1 MDPTLKNMDI
11 NTNATNRTNTKIN
24 FINISSK
31 NQNQCEEQQKGLET
45 EYDGQCDNELDSK
58 QCNQFLLKRELADRI
73 CLNDLEQNESYE
85 REGENASFLYPEF
98 NDTQFNVKIA
108 EKKEFQETKYDGE
121 IHPDIKEYA
130 DQMSNADFEIQPH
143 QAFVRNFLSFQTPY
157 NSLLLYHGLGS
168 GKTYSA
174 IGVTEEMREYL
185 KNLGSNKKIIVVASE
200 NVQNNFRMQMFDDRK
215 LVLVNDRWTIKGYV
229 ANQLLKEV
237 NPMNHPGIPK
247 EKIVSQVK
255 ALIKHSY
262 LFLGYGQFA
271 NYIINTMNRDERV
284 GETRN
289 HSNLLKT
296 FRIEDAQ
303 SNRSNP
309 FISAPFRGRLNEN
322 WFKPGELD
330 KAAKLRLKNEFE
342 GRLIVID
349 EIHNIRKAEDA
360 ESKKVAANFEILVT
374 AVRNLRLLFLS
385 ATPMFNSYKEIV
397 WLMNIMNMND
407 RRAKIE
413 VKDVF
418 EADGE
423 FKKEGR
429 ELLIRKLTG
438 YVSFV
443 RGENPYTFPYRVYP
457 SLFAPKSTFPE
468 VAYPLYQMNGKRI
481 PDDNR
486 ERILSL
492 YLTKI
497 GGCGGCGACQYCD
510 YRYILYYLKNKNMNV
525 TTKKGRVREMRS
537 FLDMAKF
544 GYTLLQT
551 PLESLII
558 SYPNEKLKEIIGQIP
573 ENQYTEELA
582 ENIAELAEAEDLV
595 TESTVI
601 NLPTLHEKE
610 EEVVVIKGGQGAE
623 GTEGTQGTRGTRGT
637 EGTETNQ
644 TSLRIDPGLTIDPRD
659 LTGKR
664 GLERMMD
671 FVDKTTIPPEKGAFE
686 YKKSTLDNYG
696 RLFSPPVIGKYS
708 AKIKNVLE
716 SIRYS
721 LSNDSLTNDFGVAEG
736 VILIYSQY
744 IDAGLIP
751 MALALEEMGFTR
763 YGKDVKPL
771 FKTAPTEVVD
781 VRTLKPPASRN
792 DFLPA
797 RYAMI
802 TGDLRLSP
810 DNEFEVKG
818 LTNDDNKDG
827 KKVKVVLI
835 SRTGAEGIDFKYI
848 RQIHILEPWYNM
860 NRMEQIIGRGVRNS
874 SHKAIPFEKRNVEI
888 FMYGT
893 ILEENQEEAADLYVY
908 RVAEYKAKQIGRVT
922 RLMKETAVDC
932 IVHHDQTN
940 FTQEKMAEIMK
951 KPVTQILSNGL
962 VIKDFKVGD
971 LPYSPA
977 CDYMATCNYQCI
989 PDIGDSN
996 TLKTDESTYG
1006 EAFMNMNNDKIIQ
1019 KVKML
1024 MRERF
1029 FYVKK
1034 ELIAFIQV
1042 PKAYSLIQIYSALT
1056 QMIEE
1061 NEVIQDRYDRTGYLV
1076 NIGEYYLFQ
1085 PLELTDKHISVF
1097 DRSVPIDYKH
1107 QMIRF
1112 DLKAEGERKGEAEGE
1127 PEKVQGQVE
1136 QEAEDSD
1143 MEESVIEIKERKT
1156 VLNEVRERFDYV
1168 QSILKGQG
1176 EGGEILFLK
1185 DDNGW
1190 YKRAGKMM
1198 KDLNRDFQIPWEELN
1213 EYLVDHIIETLLIPQ
1228 RVELL
1233 NMIYL
1238 LHLWTIKSPTSRRLI
1253 SHKGNGYQATILRY
1267 KIAEGINNVERNSLE
1282 WYVKKYFMRN
1292 VISLDDFDAIVFLG
1306 PVVFVLNPKTN
1317 QWTPAEPEDLRDLEN
1332 SAEGK
1337 AKLHPTFENKKK
1349 YIGFIGYE
1357 KKNQSL
1363 VFKTRDLSA
1372 KRDLGARCDQAKKS
1386 KTVDTLNFILGEE
1399 RFTVENTKDVYQK
1412 EDLCILLEF
1421 LMRNRGQMV

>member
-271 NYIINTMNRDERV
+271 NYIINTMNRDEQV

-289 HSNLLKT
+289 HSNLLK
-296 FRIEDAQ
+296 
-303 SNRSNP
+303 S
-309 FISAPFRGRLNEN
+309 
-322 WFKPGELD
+322 GELD

-360 ESKKVAANFEILVT
+360 ESKKVATNFEILVT

-468 VAYPLYQMNGKRI
+468 VPYPLYQMNGKRI

-582 ENIAELAEAEDLV
+582 ENIAELAEAEAEDFV
-595 TESTVI
+595 TESIKTTTVM
-601 NLPTLHEKE
+601 NLTSLQEEREQEKRQEKREQEKRQEKRQEEEKE
-610 EEVVVIKGGQGAE
+610 ELVVIKD
-623 GTEGTQGTRGTRGT
+623 T

-644 TSLRIDPGLTIDPRD
+644 TSLRMDPGLTIDPRD

-671 FVDKTTIPPEKGAFE
+671 FVDKTTIPPEKGAFK

-696 RLFSPPVIGKYS
+696 RLFSPLVIGKYS

-721 LSNDSLTNDFGVAEG
+721 LSNDLNLSYGVAEG

-951 KPVTQILSNGL
+951 KPVTQILSNGE

-977 CDYMATCNYQCI
+977 CDYMATCDYQCI
-989 PDIGDSN
+989 PGTDAGDSN
-996 TLKTDESTYG
+996 TLKTDESMYG

-1034 ELIAFIQV
+1034 EFIAFIQV

-1127 PEKVQGQVE
+1127 RKGEAEGERKGEAEGDQEKKLTIQGQM
-1136 QEAEDSD
+1136 EAEAEGESEDSD
-1143 MEESVIEIKERKT
+1143 MEESVRKT

-1176 EGGEILFLK
+1176 KGEGSAFLD

-1228 RVELL
+1228 RLELL

-1238 LHLWTIKSPTSRRLI
+1238 LKT
-1253 SHKGNGYQATILRY
+1253 
-1267 KIAEGINNVERNSLE
+1267 NVERNSLE

-1292 VISLDDFDAIVFLG
+1292 IIHLDDFDAIVFLG
-1306 PVVFVLNPKTN
+1306 SVVFVLNSKTN

-1399 RFTVENTKDVYQK
+1399 QRFTVENTKDVYQK

>member
-1 MDPTLKNMDI
+1 MDPILKNTTNQKMD
-11 NTNATNRTNTKIN
+11 TNTKIN

-31 NQNQCEEQQKGLET
+31 NQNHCEKEQQILES
-45 EYDGQCDNELDSK
+45 EYQGQCDNDLDSK

-73 CLNDLEQNESYE
+73 CLNENE
-85 REGENASFLYPEF
+85 REGENTSFLYPEF
-98 NDTQFNVKIA
+98 NDPQFNVKIA

-215 LVLVNDRWTIKGYV
+215 LVLVNDRWSIKGYV

-237 NPMNHPGIPK
+237 NPMNYPGIPK

-271 NYIINTMNRDERV
+271 NYIINTVNREEQLEV
-284 GETRN
+284 S
-289 HSNLLKT
+289 SNLLKT
-296 FRIEDAQ
+296 
-303 SNRSNP
+303 
-309 FISAPFRGRLNEN
+309 
-322 WFKPGELD
+322 GELD

-360 ESKKVAANFEILVT
+360 ESKKVAANFEILVA

-497 GGCGGCGACQYCD
+497 GGCGDCGACQYCD

-537 FLDMAKF
+537 FLNMAKF

-558 SYPNEKLKEIIGQIP
+558 SYPNERLKEIIGQIP

-595 TESTVI
+595 TESIKTSTVM
-601 NLPTLHEKE
+601 NLTSFQEKRQEEREQEKREQEKRQEEEKE
-610 EEVVVIKGGQGAE
+610 KVVVIKGGKGTKGTEGTTGAE
-623 GTEGTQGTRGTRGT
+623 GTEGT
-637 EGTETNQ
+637 EGKETNQ
-644 TSLRIDPGLTIDPRD
+644 TSLRMELGLTIDPRD

-721 LSNDSLTNDFGVAEG
+721 LHNSDSLLNDFGVAEG

-771 FKTAPTEVVD
+771 FKTPPTEVVD
-781 VRTLKPPASRN
+781 VRTLKQPVSRN

-951 KPVTQILSNGL
+951 KPVTQILSNGE
-962 VIKDFKVGD
+962 VIQDFKVGD

-977 CDYMATCNYQCI
+977 CDYMATCDYQCI
-989 PDIGDSN
+989 PGIDADS
-996 TLKTDESTYG
+996 LKTDESTYG

-1042 PKAYSLIQIYSALT
+1042 PKAYSLIQIYSALS

-1061 NEVIQDRYDRTGYLV
+1061 NEVIQDRYNRNGYLV

-1107 QMIRF
+1107 KMIRF
-1112 DLKAEGERKGEAEGE
+1112 DLKAEGVRKGEAELQGE
-1127 PEKVQGQVE
+1127 AEVQQV
-1136 QEAEDSD
+1136 AEDSD

-1168 QSILKGQG
+1168 QSILNGQG
-1176 EGGEILFLK
+1176 KGEGSEFLK
-1185 DDNGW
+1185 EDDGW
-1190 YKRAGKMM
+1190 YKRTGKMM
-1198 KDLNRDFQIPWEELN
+1198 KDLNRDFQISWEELN

-1228 RVELL
+1228 RLELL

-1238 LHLWTIKSPTSRRLI
+1238 LKT
-1253 SHKGNGYQATILRY
+1253 
-1267 KIAEGINNVERNSLE
+1267 NVERNSLE

-1292 VISLDDFDAIVFLG
+1292 IIHLDDFDAIVFLG

-1349 YIGFIGYE
+1349 VIGFIGYE
-1357 KKNQSL
+1357 KNNQSL

-1386 KTVDTLNFILGEE
+1386 KTVDTLNLILGEQ

-1421 LMRNRGQMV
+1421 LMRNRGQMI